1 MTQDTAFPLQLQGL
15 FFTRSIV
22 VAMPGYDAGLP
33 IAAPIAPANTLD
45 IKRAEDSP
53 LRFMVTLRSTFNPE
67 SLPEHPYLIDMECMA
82 IFSAVPEASEE
93 EAQRAATVTGH
104 QVTYGA
110 IREAVMWL
118 TSRQPNGPFL
128 LGISVLTPAKASD

>member
-1 MTQDTAFPLQLQGL
+1 MTPAKDFPLQLQGL

-22 VAMPGYDAGLP
+22 VAMPGYDASLP
-33 IAAPIAPANTLD
+33 IDEPITPSNSLD
-45 IKRAEDSP
+45 VKRIEDSP
-53 LRFMVTLRSTFNPE
+53 ARFMVTLQSTFNPE
-67 SLPEHPYLIDMECMA
+67 SLAQYPYFIDMECLA
-82 IFSAVPEASEE
+82 VFSVVADIPEE
-93 EAQRAATVTGH
+93 EALRAATLTGH

-128 LGISVLTPAKASD
+128 LGISVLTPTP